1 MRFFVC
7 LTVLI
12 KCSNLRIWLKHTY
25 KICFKWRLIPITI
38 QGKRW
43 YSAIRN
49 VTKIFDVNK
58 QKVTAL
64 SDVNFT
70 IEKGDIFGIIG
81 FSGAGKSTLLRMI
94 NALEVPTSGHV
105 EIDGVNINGL
115 SFNDLRKVRK
125 RIGMVFQQF
134 NLLNA
139 KSVYDNVA
147 IPLILNKVPKS
158 EIDKKVKTL
167 LDFVDLG
174 DKANAYPGEL
184 SGGQKQRVGIA
195 RALATDPSILLC
207 DEATSALDPDTT
219 ESILQ
224 LLERVNR
231 ELGVTVVIVTH
242 EIDVIQKICNRVVV
256 MEHGKLI
263 ESGSVLEVFSKPK
276 HETTKRFVRTVIPDE
291 IPSTLKHTLACD
303 KRPYTILKMHFLGNN
318 TTDNVLYHIN
328 KTFDLETS
336 VLFATVTELEH
347 TVLGIFIVQF
357 IGDDLEVG
365 KVKEYLVTQGIEW
378 QEVTL

>member
-1 MRFFVC
+1 M
-7 LTVLI
+7 I
-12 KCSNLRIWLKHTY
+12 
-25 KICFKWRLIPITI
+25 
-38 QGKRW
+38 
-43 YSAIRN
+43 AIRN
-49 VTKIFDVNK
+49 VTKVFDVNK

-105 EIDGVNINGL
+105 EIDGVNINDL
-115 SFNDLRKVRK
+115 SFNELRKVRK

-158 EIDKKVKTL
+158 EIDRKVKTL

-231 ELGVTVVIVTH
+231 ELGVTVIIVTH

-276 HETTKRFVRTVIPDE
+276 HGTTKRFVRTVIPDE
-291 IPSTLKHTLACD
+291 IPSTVKHTLACD

-328 KTFDLETS
+328 KTYDLETS

-365 KVKEYLVTQGIEW
+365 KVKEYLVAQGIEW

>member
-1 MRFFVC
+1 M
-7 LTVLI
+7 I
-12 KCSNLRIWLKHTY
+12 
-25 KICFKWRLIPITI
+25 
-38 QGKRW
+38 
-43 YSAIRN
+43 AIRN
-49 VTKIFDVNK
+49 VTKEFDVNK

-115 SFNDLRKVRK
+115 SFNELRKVRK

-147 IPLILNKVPKS
+147 IPLILNKVSKS
-158 EIDKKVKTL
+158 EIDNKVKTL

-263 ESGSVLEVFSKPK
+263 E
-276 HETTKRFVRTVIPDE
+276 RFCT
-291 IPSTLKHTLACD
+291 
-303 KRPYTILKMHFLGNN
+303 
-318 TTDNVLYHIN
+318 
-328 KTFDLETS
+328 
-336 VLFATVTELEH
+336 
-347 TVLGIFIVQF
+347 
-357 IGDDLEVG
+357 
-365 KVKEYLVTQGIEW
+365 
-378 QEVTL
+378 

>member
-1 MRFFVC
+1 M
-7 LTVLI
+7 I
-12 KCSNLRIWLKHTY
+12 
-25 KICFKWRLIPITI
+25 
-38 QGKRW
+38 
-43 YSAIRN
+43 AIRN
-49 VTKIFDVNK
+49 VTKEFDVNK

-115 SFNDLRKVRK
+115 SFNELRKVRK

-158 EIDKKVKTL
+158 EIDNKVKTL

-195 RALATDPSILLC
+195 
-207 DEATSALDPDTT
+207 PDTT

-263 ESGSVLEVFSKPK
+263 ERGSVLEVFSKPK

-291 IPSTLKHTLACD
+291 IPSTVKHTLACD

-378 QEVTL
+378 QEVAL